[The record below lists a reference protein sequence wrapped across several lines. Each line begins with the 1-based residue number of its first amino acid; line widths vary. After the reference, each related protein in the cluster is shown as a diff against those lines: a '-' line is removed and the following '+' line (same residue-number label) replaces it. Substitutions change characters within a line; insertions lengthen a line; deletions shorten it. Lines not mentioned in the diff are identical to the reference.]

1 MEATPG
7 TYGDA
12 EVPLL
17 SELVAGVP
25 GPAVYILDRNFNA
38 YGQLWRL
45 QDEHADAEGV
55 VHAAWP
61 RDGAASRGSVQ
72 VWSSTRCRGQHRLG
86 GPNRYNAPRPQPG

>member
-1 MEATPG
+1 MACGVEAATRRIVGATPA

-17 SELVAGVP
+17 SEIVAGVP

-55 VHAAWP
+55 VHAFANFKG
-61 RDGAASRGSVQ
+61 RIG
-72 VWSSTRCRGQHRLG
+72 
-86 GPNRYNAPRPQPG
+86 